1 MASQPATRTHRS
13 PTLQPQQLRASMP
26 FHSWKRWRWRLSPC
40 PRHTLQDITR
50 FYTITCFRRLLGWH
64 KRSLSAQLPTTVRNT
79 AANRQTG
86 LAQLALF
93 PPLSFSFFFLTPPKK
108 KKIVPMSQ
116 RSCLPGGAP
125 HAHGSLRSPSTVQRA
140 RCARPGQRRPRCAC
154 RVGTIETASPP
165 PWILLLCLVDLNGPH
180 GLASLAWSTHGLA
193 SLAPAT
199 TGSLRSHA
207 TLRESTKG
215 C

>member
-93 PPLSFSFFFLTPPKK
+93 AAFFFFLFSHSAKK
-108 KKIVPMSQ
+108 KKDCADVPTVVSPW
-116 RSCLPGGAP
+116 RCSSCSRFAP
-125 HAHGSLRSPSTVQRA
+125 LAEHG
-140 RCARPGQRRPRCAC
+140 
-154 RVGTIETASPP
+154 
-165 PWILLLCLVDLNGPH
+165 
-180 GLASLAWSTHGLA
+180 
-193 SLAPAT
+193 T
-199 TGSLRSHA
+199 TGSLRSPRAA
-207 TLRESTKG
+207 TASLRLPSRDHRDRKPPPLDTSPVFSRFKRPSRARFARLEHPWARFARPG
-215 C
+215 HNGLAPLACYAQGEH